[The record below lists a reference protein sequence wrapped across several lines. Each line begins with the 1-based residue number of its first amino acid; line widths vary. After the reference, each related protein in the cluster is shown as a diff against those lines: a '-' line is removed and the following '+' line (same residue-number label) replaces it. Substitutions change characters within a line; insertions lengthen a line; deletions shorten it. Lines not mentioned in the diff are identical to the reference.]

1 MIKVPSTL
9 SASSVVSWCV
19 PSKKREFSANG
30 SLLVSVFHSQP
41 HISAVCLFT
50 NPRSHIQSLGR
61 VCSLEVPGPTRYK
74 GSLGTHCTPGAAWG
88 CGDGV
93 QTAENTPGSD
103 ELEGSKAHGH
113 THFRN
118 LQATCQKIQG
128 GRIWLLMNH
137 IQHFYEVC

>member
-30 SLLVSVFHSQP
+30 SLPVSVFHSQP
-41 HISAVCLFT
+41 HISAVCPFT

-74 GSLGTHCTPGAAWG
+74 GSLGTHCALVQRGAVGSG
-88 CGDGV
+88 CRQWRV
-93 QTAENTPGSD
+93 
-103 ELEGSKAHGH
+103 
-113 THFRN
+113 
-118 LQATCQKIQG
+118 LQA
-128 GRIWLLMNH
+128 LMNLRETKLTGTH
-137 IQHFYEVC
+137 TLEIYKRLVRKYKVDGSGCQ